1 MTNLLQK
8 VKEKAYLT
16 GEFTTR
22 AGKKTSY
29 YFDKYLMETDPQLLG
44 PICEKIVEL
53 LPEDLDQIAAPEL
66 GAVALAAVVSV
77 MVKKPFIIVRKET
90 KGYGTKKLLEGQYE
104 KGQKVVIL
112 EDVLTT
118 GGAAIRAADILIE
131 EGLQVS
137 EIIGVV
143 NREEG
148 AKEAIH
154 QRGWQMKSVFS
165 ASQFF

>member
-1 MTNLLQK
+1 MSSLLQK

-22 AGKKTSY
+22 AGKQTSY

-44 PICEKIVEL
+44 PICEKIVDL
-53 LPEDLDQIAAPEL
+53 LPKEYDQIAAPEL

-90 KGYGTKKLLEGQYE
+90 KSYGTQKLLEGQYQ
-104 KGQKVVIL
+104 KGEKVVVI

-118 GGAAIRAADILIE
+118 GGAAIRAADILIK
-131 EGLQVS
+131 EGLIVS

-148 AKEAIH
+148 AKEAIT
-154 QRGWQMKSVFS
+154 QRGWLMKSVFS

>member
-53 LPEDLDQIAAPEL
+53 LPKDLDQIAAPEL